1 MNNIQ
6 SYILLT
12 YSAGIMNIHI
22 IEPDQSQGELPHVG
36 RKVSLDC
43 VRLAPC
49 PRK

>member
-22 IEPDQSQGELPHVG
+22 METDQSQGELPHASRRG
-36 RKVSLDC
+36 SLWR
-43 VRLAPC
+43 VRLARC
-49 PRK
+49 LQK